1 MDDRKV
7 TVKPADN
14 FMLTA
19 KKELIDNKKAIV
31 LGIASCWAICILM
44 GLLMGYN
51 GSGGGII
58 EVSVFCVM
66 FSITGCIVGSLTFS
80 NMKSKESRINALM
93 LPASTFNKFIVRWI
107 AVVPALFLIMLAGF
121 YIGDLTRIFVNWALD
136 TSAQYRHYIQ
146 VTDLWVI
153 LSFGYE
159 EEGGIILTNVLLSY
173 FVIQS
178 IYIFG
183 AILWPKLSFIKTLV
197 ALWVVQ
203 TVFSIILIS
212 LGRNFCFSLNFTG
225 ESAVWC
231 ITIAQI
237 IILLGFYTLT
247 YLRFKKSQVVYKLF

>member
-1 MDDRKV
+1 
-7 TVKPADN
+7 
-14 FMLTA
+14 
-19 KKELIDNKKAIV
+19 
-31 LGIASCWAICILM
+31 
-44 GLLMGYN
+44 
-51 GSGGGII
+51 
-58 EVSVFCVM
+58 
-66 FSITGCIVGSLTFS
+66 
-80 NMKSKESRINALM
+80 M

-136 TSAQYRHYIQ
+136 TSAQYRHYNQ

-247 YLRFKKSQVVYKLF
+247 YLRFKRAK